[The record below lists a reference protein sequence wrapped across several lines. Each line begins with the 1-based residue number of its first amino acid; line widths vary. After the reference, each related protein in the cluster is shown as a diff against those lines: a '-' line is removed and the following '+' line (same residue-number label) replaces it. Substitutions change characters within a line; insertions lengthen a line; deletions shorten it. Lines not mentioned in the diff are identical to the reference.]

1 MHGEEHLQCQAEIAE
16 NWSDFDAAIIL
27 YKDLKN
33 CCEEGPN
40 KSKESMSSELTTVT
54 ESKQSTMCDG
64 LLKIPKINSQI
75 KPRNVVE

>member
-1 MHGEEHLQCQAEIAE
+1 MHGEDHLQCQAEIAE
-16 NWSDFDAAIIL
+16 NWSDSDAAIIL

-54 ESKQSTMCDG
+54 QTAMMVSSEQSD
-64 LLKIPKINSQI
+64 Q
-75 KPRNVVE
+75 

>member
-1 MHGEEHLQCQAEIAE
+1 LHGEEQLQCQAESAA
-16 NWSDFDAAIIL
+16 NWSDFDPAKIL

-54 ESKQSTMCDG
+54 ESSNQ
-64 LLKIPKINSQI
+64 
-75 KPRNVVE
+75 R

>member
-1 MHGEEHLQCQAEIAE
+1 LHGESIYNAQQKSND
-16 NWSDFDAAIIL
+16 NWSDFDPAIIL

-54 ESKQSTMCDG
+54 ESKQSTMSDG
-64 LLKIPKINSQI
+64 LLKIAKINSQI